1 MCHCDS
7 CQRLSGGPY
16 SHLVG
21 VPGDKLKWEGSPKT
35 WVETTDSGNKS
46 TKYFCSN
53 CGCPVAQA
61 HAVMAPLVFV
71 RAGALEKEVKKQ
83 LAQPG
88 LEVWTQGKE
97 PWVKDGGAK

>member
-1 MCHCDS
+1 
-7 CQRLSGGPY
+7 
-16 SHLVG
+16 
-21 VPGDKLKWEGSPKT
+21 
-35 WVETTDSGNKS
+35 
-46 TKYFCSN
+46 
-53 CGCPVAQA
+53 
-61 HAVMAPLVFV
+61 MAPLVFV